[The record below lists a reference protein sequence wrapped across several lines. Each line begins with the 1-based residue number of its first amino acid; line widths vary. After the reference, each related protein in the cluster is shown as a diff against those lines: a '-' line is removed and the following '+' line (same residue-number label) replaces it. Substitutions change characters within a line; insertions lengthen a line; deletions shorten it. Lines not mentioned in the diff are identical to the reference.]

1 MVKLLVGASLFGT
14 AVLFGA
20 LFADPAVA
28 ANVSSISRIAFG
40 PDDTIFVADWKD
52 AKVHALKLDPAAKDQ
67 GRQFNVMNLGAVLA
81 GVVGEADPAIEDMA
95 MRPGTDEAY
104 VAVSVGP
111 ARTPAII
118 VVRSDGSAHALDLR
132 TTRASEAPLELA
144 PDDGLEFW
152 DHIPERSFT
161 VTDMKWRDGKLY
173 VAGLSNQDFA
183 SALRVIPYPF
193 QGKSA
198 IASIEIY
205 HASHD
210 EIETRAPIR
219 AMTFAEL
226 DGKPYLVA
234 AYTCT
239 PVVTI
244 PLESLQDG
252 AHLRGKT
259 IGELGSRNTPSRML
273 FYTAKADGDRKGGR
287 DGKDVRDGKPASY
300 ILLTNVHRG
309 ADLIPLN
316 SIEEANRGPG
326 LTTHV
331 GRGDQPPEAIHALK
345 SEYASTLGIDNQND
359 RLFVVL
365 RRDLET
371 GHSQLVSFD
380 KQAGFRRTDIV
391 EENNFPD
398 YVYRTGDDPKLHVG
412 DRLMREE
419 GFQAY
424 YSYAHGRRS
433 SE

>member
-1 MVKLLVGASLFGT
+1 
-14 AVLFGA
+14 
-20 LFADPAVA
+20 
-28 ANVSSISRIAFG
+28 
-40 PDDTIFVADWKD
+40 
-52 AKVHALKLDPAAKDQ
+52 
-67 GRQFNVMNLGAVLA
+67 LGAVLA
-81 GVVGEADPAIEDMA
+81 KVVGQADPDIEDMA

-104 VAVSVGP
+104 VAVSVG
-111 ARTPAII
+111 AAKTAAIVI
-118 VVRSDGSAHALDLR
+118 VRSDGSARALDLKS
-132 TTRASEAPLELA
+132 AKSSEAALELA

-183 SALRVIPYPF
+183 SSLRVIPYPF
-193 QGKSA
+193 QGKST
-198 IASIEIY
+198 IASVEIY

-244 PLESLQDG
+244 PLDALTDG
-252 AHLRGKT
+252 AHVRGKT

-273 FYTAKADGDRKGGR
+273 SYTIASDGDRKDGR
-287 DGKDVRDGKPASY
+287 PAKMTSY
-300 ILLTNVHRG
+300 IMLTNVHRG
-309 ADLIPLN
+309 ADVIPL
-316 SIEEANRGPG
+316 SEVEAATKGPG

-331 GRGDQPPEAIHALK
+331 GRGEQPPDAIRSMK
-345 SEYASTLGIDNQND
+345 SEYASTLSIDNQSD

-365 RRDLET
+365 RRDLKT

-380 KQAGFRRTDIV
+380 KKAGFRRTDIV
-391 EENNFPD
+391 EESNFPK
-398 YVYRTGDDPKLHVG
+398 YIRQGGFDPMHIG

-419 GFQAY
+419 GFQAG
-424 YSYAHGRRS
+424 YAYTQTR
-433 SE
+433 